1 MTVTPIRDVEVLTL
15 RASLDPADL
24 DGSSE
29 TVVVRVT
36 DEAGVS
42 GIGEADAPA
51 AVVRELV
58 LMEDLHAWS
67 RGLRSLLI
75 GRDPYEIGALYDE
88 AYQATIYHGRRGL
101 GIHAI
106 SAVDI
111 AIHDLVGKQLGRPSY
126 QLLGGARRNVL
137 SPYATI
143 YPGAVKGRSL
153 AEMMSA
159 ISAQFETALELGFRA
174 LKMEVLF
181 YELVSDREL
190 VDCIRE
196 GRRIL
201 GDGIVML
208 VDFGYRWH
216 SWRDALW
223 TLRRLEDCDI
233 YLVEAALQHDDL
245 EGHARLAERI
255 EPRLGGAEFAATVNE
270 CHEWLVHGRVDVLQP
285 DVNRCGGLTELRR
298 IADLALAYGAAV
310 IPHGWKTG
318 ITAAAARHF
327 QAATVNSPYIEM
339 FSPDLFPS
347 PLRRE
352 LVDGEPTISE
362 GTMPLPSAPGL
373 GVRLNDDALNRYGVS
388 EI

>member
-111 AIHDLVGKQLGRPSY
+111 AIHDLVGKQLGRPSTSF
-126 QLLGGARRNVL
+126 LAVPAATSSRRTRP
-137 SPYATI
+137 STP
-143 YPGAVKGRSL
+143 
-153 AEMMSA
+153 
-159 ISAQFETALELGFRA
+159 AQ
-174 LKMEVLF
+174 
-181 YELVSDREL
+181 S
-190 VDCIRE
+190 
-196 GRRIL
+196 
-201 GDGIVML
+201 
-208 VDFGYRWH
+208 
-216 SWRDALW
+216 RDA
-223 TLRRLEDCDI
+223 RL
-233 YLVEAALQHDDL
+233 Q
-245 EGHARLAERI
+245 R
-255 EPRLGGAEFAATVNE
+255 
-270 CHEWLVHGRVDVLQP
+270 
-285 DVNRCGGLTELRR
+285 
-298 IADLALAYGAAV
+298 
-310 IPHGWKTG
+310 
-318 ITAAAARHF
+318 
-327 QAATVNSPYIEM
+327 
-339 FSPDLFPS
+339 
-347 PLRRE
+347 
-352 LVDGEPTISE
+352 
-362 GTMPLPSAPGL
+362 
-373 GVRLNDDALNRYGVS
+373 
-388 EI
+388 